1 MERMR
6 KSTIGGGGGQFDD
19 NYWSYSKSCIKHPL
33 TVSLT
38 DPQIEEIVGYG
49 KSIVI
54 KIFYFLPSNTSISIH
69 KKQILLFDLY
79 VFIRLATSSNVSCYM
94 YTNLI

>member
-1 MERMR
+1 MEVFDGKKSKMERMR

-38 DPQIEEIVGYG
+38 DPQMEEKAV
-49 KSIVI
+49 KQTNEKV
-54 KIFYFLPSNTSISIH
+54 FLLYN
-69 KKQILLFDLY
+69 KEQDL
-79 VFIRLATSSNVSCYM
+79 V
-94 YTNLI
+94 